1 MGCPFAFFLLHW
13 ARDWHALALTLLK
26 EFSAKKTTASENTH
40 TQAREERERREWE
53 NREMKVAAIGIEGEK
68 NSLPRRTT

>member
-1 MGCPFAFFLLHW
+1 M
-13 ARDWHALALTLLK
+13 LK
-26 EFSAKKTTASENTH
+26 EFSARKTTASENTH